1 MSKRHGHHEDDGDT
15 LTITKVAIWQIVA
28 AVFAVLFIASLFTGG
43 FGFKGTTTGT
53 SGTGPVVNQPPTTGG
68 APPAGNVQIS
78 MEGAH
83 ILGNPDAD
91 VVMYEF
97 SSYTC
102 PFCKRFHDETFSDI
116 KKNYIDT
123 GKILYVYKHFT
134 RNQVDVVAAN
144 AAECAGEQGKFFEYS
159 NKIYANQAAL
169 SDQEAFSRFASEL
182 GLNTQEFDTCFESQ
196 KYSQKASQNLQEGQ
210 ANGVTGTPG
219 FIIGGKLIPGA
230 QPYNV
235 FASAIDAALV

>member
-1 MSKRHGHHEDDGDT
+1 MSKKHENYEDEGDT
-15 LTITKVAIWQIVA
+15 LTISKVTLWQIVS
-28 AVFAVLFIASLFTGG
+28 AVFAVLFVASVFTGG
-43 FGFKGTTTGT
+43 FGFKGVKTGNV
-53 SGTGPVVNQPPTTGG
+53 GTGSVINQPPTTRG
-68 APPAGNVQIS
+68 APVGNVQIS
-78 MEGAH
+78 LEGAH
-83 ILGNPDAD
+83 TLGNLEAD
-91 VVMYEF
+91 VIMYEF

-102 PFCKRFHDETFSDI
+102 PFCKRYHDETFNEI

-123 GKILYVYKHFT
+123 GKIYYVYKHFT

-159 NKIYANQAAL
+159 EKIYANQAAL
-169 SDQEAFSRFASEL
+169 SDQTAFTRFATEL
-182 GLNTQEFDTCFESQ
+182 NLDVDEFNDCFKSQ

-219 FIIGGKLIPGA
+219 FIIDGRLIPGA

-235 FASAIDAALV
+235 FASAIDTALG